1 VKSEAQ
7 TARATAVLL
16 DRTADGSGDE
26 VDEMLLAGQR
36 TDAFDT
42 LIGQL
47 QGAVTGGR
55 TDERDALRDRL
66 LDLFSLYD
74 PADPTVIDAR
84 TRMAS
89 ALF

>member
-1 VKSEAQ
+1 
-7 TARATAVLL
+7 
-16 DRTADGSGDE
+16 
-26 VDEMLLAGQR
+26 
-36 TDAFDT
+36 
-42 LIGQL
+42 
-47 QGAVTGGR
+47 VTGGR